1 MADVQAPLDA
11 DVARTPTNVAAPDAD
26 TALPLLFADADLV
39 IVAKPSGLLVHR
51 GGFTRETDVAMARVR
66 RQLGQLVWP
75 VHRLDRGTSGA
86 LLFALSPEM
95 ATALGRLFAEGA
107 VQKTYLALAR
117 GTAPMH
123 VVVDHPVP
131 KDEGGERVP
140 ALTELRRLWE
150 GPRCS
155 LVLAAPRTGR
165 FHQVRRHLKHLSHPI
180 IGDTNYG
187 EGVTNR
193 RFRAEFGLHRL
204 ALHALTLALPHP
216 RTGTSITV
224 RAPLPADLDRPLAAL
239 GVPAA
244 LRSGDAA

>member
-1 MADVQAPLDA
+1 MPDGPRPDDTAADDA
-11 DVARTPTNVAAPDAD
+11 SATDDAG
-26 TALPLLFADADLV
+26 ALPLLHRDDDLV
-39 IVAKPSGLLVHR
+39 VVAKPSGLLVHR

-66 RQLGQLVWP
+66 RQLDRLVWP

-95 ATALGRLFAEGA
+95 AAALGQLFAAGA
-107 VQKTYLALAR
+107 VRKTYLALVR
-117 GTAPMH
+117 GTAPAH

-140 ALTELRRLWE
+140 AVTELRRTWE

-155 LVLAAPRTGR
+155 LVLASPRTGR

-187 EGVTNR
+187 DGAVNR

-204 ALHALTLALPHP
+204 ALHSLALSFAHP
-216 RTGTSITV
+216 RTGATLSV
-224 RAPLPADLDRPLAAL
+224 HAPLPGDLEGPLATL
-239 GVPAA
+239 GVPAT
-244 LRSGDAA
+244 LRAGVGA

>member
-1 MADVQAPLDA
+1 MADEPRPDDDTAADDA
-11 DVARTPTNVAAPDAD
+11 FAPDAAG
-26 TALPLLFADADLV
+26 ALPILHRDDDLV

-66 RQLGQLVWP
+66 RQLDRLVWP

-95 ATALGRLFAEGA
+95 ATALGQLFAAGA
-107 VQKTYLALAR
+107 VQKTYLALVR
-117 GTAPMH
+117 GTAPTH

-140 ALTELRRLWE
+140 AITELRRTWE

-155 LVLAAPRTGR
+155 LVLASPRTGR

-180 IGDTNYG
+180 LGDTNYG
-187 EGVTNR
+187 DGSVNR
-193 RFRAEFGLHRL
+193 RFRSEFGLHRL
-204 ALHALTLALPHP
+204 ALHALALSFAHP
-216 RTGTSITV
+216 RTCAPISV
-224 RAPLPADLDRPLAAL
+224 RAPLPHDLEGPLTTL

-244 LRSGDAA
+244 LRAAGGA